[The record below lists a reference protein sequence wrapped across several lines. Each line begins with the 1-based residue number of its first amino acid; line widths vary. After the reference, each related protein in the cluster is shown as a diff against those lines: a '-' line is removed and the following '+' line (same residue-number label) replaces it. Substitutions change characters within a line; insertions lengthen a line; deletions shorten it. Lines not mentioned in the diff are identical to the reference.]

1 MKITVLTVILL
12 VLAVIIAV
20 GSVTVLGPC
29 VHEDGSEAP
38 CTGTGRAILADG
50 ILLAVL
56 SVFLLFIKAPKMRL
70 ILFMITAVAALTGIL
85 MPGTLLPVC
94 KMDTMHCRTYLACY
108 KKSDPKI
115 RPDNR
120 PGSAYGASGADS
132 LRRIHCHPEPSRGA
146 EQSGIETRSGYYCGS
161 VFSTVKDQLQE
172 YAPA

>member
-70 ILFMITAVAALTGIL
+70 ILFMITAVAALAGIL

-94 KMDTMHCRTYLACY
+94 KMDTMHCRMVMQPAIIILFVLALLTSACGTMAEIS
-108 KKSDPKI
+108 K
-115 RPDNR
+115 NR
-120 PGSAYGASGADS
+120 KHG
-132 LRRIHCHPEPSRGA
+132 
-146 EQSGIETRSGYYCGS
+146 
-161 VFSTVKDQLQE
+161 K
-172 YAPA
+172 

>member
-1 MKITVLTVILL
+1 MKIAVLTVILL

-70 ILFMITAVAALTGIL
+70 ILFMITAVAALAGIL

-94 KMDTMHCRTYLACY
+94 KMDTMHCRMVMQPAIIILFALALLTSACGTMAEIS
-108 KKSDPKI
+108 K
-115 RPDNR
+115 NR
-120 PGSAYGASGADS
+120 KHG
-132 LRRIHCHPEPSRGA
+132 
-146 EQSGIETRSGYYCGS
+146 
-161 VFSTVKDQLQE
+161 K
-172 YAPA
+172 

>member
-70 ILFMITAVAALTGIL
+70 ILFMITAVAALAGIL

-94 KMDTMHCRTYLACY
+94 KMDTMHCRMVMQPAIIILFALALLTSACGTIAEIS
-108 KKSDPKI
+108 K
-115 RPDNR
+115 NR
-120 PGSAYGASGADS
+120 KHG
-132 LRRIHCHPEPSRGA
+132 
-146 EQSGIETRSGYYCGS
+146 
-161 VFSTVKDQLQE
+161 K
-172 YAPA
+172 

>member
-12 VLAVIIAV
+12 VLAVITAV

-70 ILFMITAVAALTGIL
+70 ILFMITAVAALAGIL

-94 KMDTMHCRTYLACY
+94 KMDTMHCRMVMQPAIIILFALALLTSACGTMAEIS
-108 KKSDPKI
+108 K
-115 RPDNR
+115 NR
-120 PGSAYGASGADS
+120 KHG
-132 LRRIHCHPEPSRGA
+132 
-146 EQSGIETRSGYYCGS
+146 
-161 VFSTVKDQLQE
+161 K
-172 YAPA
+172 

>member
-1 MKITVLTVILL
+1 MKTTVLTVILL

-70 ILFMITAVAALTGIL
+70 ILFMITAVAALAGIL

-94 KMDTMHCRTYLACY
+94 KMDTMHCRMVMQPAIIILFALALLTSACGTMAEIS
-108 KKSDPKI
+108 K
-115 RPDNR
+115 NR
-120 PGSAYGASGADS
+120 KHG
-132 LRRIHCHPEPSRGA
+132 
-146 EQSGIETRSGYYCGS
+146 
-161 VFSTVKDQLQE
+161 K
-172 YAPA
+172 

>member
-1 MKITVLTVILL
+1 MKKTVLTVILL

-70 ILFMITAVAALTGIL
+70 ILFMITAVAALAGVL

-94 KMDTMHCRTYLACY
+94 KMDTMHCRMVMQPAIIILFALALLTSACGTMAEIS
-108 KKSDPKI
+108 K
-115 RPDNR
+115 NR
-120 PGSAYGASGADS
+120 KHG
-132 LRRIHCHPEPSRGA
+132 
-146 EQSGIETRSGYYCGS
+146 
-161 VFSTVKDQLQE
+161 K
-172 YAPA
+172 

>member
-1 MKITVLTVILL
+1 MKATVLTVILL

-56 SVFLLFIKAPKMRL
+56 SVLLLFIKAPKTRI
-70 ILFMITAVAALTGIL
+70 ILFMITAVAALAGVL

-94 KMDTMHCRTYLACY
+94 KMDTMHCRMVMQPAMIILFALALLASVCGIIADIN
-108 KKSDPKI
+108 K
-115 RPDNR
+115 NR
-120 PGSAYGASGADS
+120 KHG
-132 LRRIHCHPEPSRGA
+132 
-146 EQSGIETRSGYYCGS
+146 
-161 VFSTVKDQLQE
+161 K
-172 YAPA
+172 

>member
-1 MKITVLTVILL
+1 MKTTVLTVILL

-56 SVFLLFIKAPKMRL
+56 SVFLFFIKAPKMRL
-70 ILFMITAVAALTGIL
+70 ILFMITAVAALAGIL

-94 KMDTMHCRTYLACY
+94 KMDTMHCRMVMQPAIIILFALALLTSACGTMAEIS
-108 KKSDPKI
+108 K
-115 RPDNR
+115 NR
-120 PGSAYGASGADS
+120 KHG
-132 LRRIHCHPEPSRGA
+132 
-146 EQSGIETRSGYYCGS
+146 
-161 VFSTVKDQLQE
+161 K
-172 YAPA
+172 

>member
-56 SVFLLFIKAPKMRL
+56 SVLLLFIKAPKMRL
-70 ILFMITAVAALTGIL
+70 ILFMITAVAALAGIL

-94 KMDTMHCRTYLACY
+94 KMDTMHCRMVMQPAIIILFALALLTSFCGTMAEIN
-108 KKSDPKI
+108 K
-115 RPDNR
+115 NR
-120 PGSAYGASGADS
+120 KHG
-132 LRRIHCHPEPSRGA
+132 
-146 EQSGIETRSGYYCGS
+146 
-161 VFSTVKDQLQE
+161 K
-172 YAPA
+172 

>member
-12 VLAVIIAV
+12 ALAMIIAV

-29 VHEDGSEAP
+29 IHEDGSEAP

-70 ILFMITAVAALTGIL
+70 ILFMITAVAALAGIL

-94 KMDTMHCRTYLACY
+94 KMDTMHCRMVMQPAIIILFALALLTSACGTMAEIS
-108 KKSDPKI
+108 K
-115 RPDNR
+115 NR
-120 PGSAYGASGADS
+120 KHG
-132 LRRIHCHPEPSRGA
+132 
-146 EQSGIETRSGYYCGS
+146 
-161 VFSTVKDQLQE
+161 K
-172 YAPA
+172 

>member
-56 SVFLLFIKAPKMRL
+56 SVLLLFIKAPKMRL
-70 ILFMITAVAALTGIL
+70 ILFMITAVAALAGIL

-94 KMDTMHCRTYLACY
+94 KMDTMHCRMVMQPAMIILFALALLTSVCGTMAEIN
-108 KKSDPKI
+108 K
-115 RPDNR
+115 NR
-120 PGSAYGASGADS
+120 KHG
-132 LRRIHCHPEPSRGA
+132 
-146 EQSGIETRSGYYCGS
+146 
-161 VFSTVKDQLQE
+161 K
-172 YAPA
+172 

>member
-12 VLAVIIAV
+12 ALAVIIAV

-70 ILFMITAVAALTGIL
+70 ILFMITAVAALAGIL

-94 KMDTMHCRTYLACY
+94 KMDTMHCRMVMQPAIIILFALALLTSACGTMAEIS
-108 KKSDPKI
+108 K
-115 RPDNR
+115 NR
-120 PGSAYGASGADS
+120 KHG
-132 LRRIHCHPEPSRGA
+132 
-146 EQSGIETRSGYYCGS
+146 
-161 VFSTVKDQLQE
+161 K
-172 YAPA
+172 

>member
-70 ILFMITAVAALTGIL
+70 ILFMITVVAALAGIL

-94 KMDTMHCRTYLACY
+94 KMDTMHCRMVMQPAIIILFALALLVSVC
-108 KKSDPKI
+108 
-115 RPDNR
+115 
-120 PGSAYGASGADS
+120 GAIA
-132 LRRIHCHPEPSRGA
+132 
-146 EQSGIETRSGYYCGS
+146 ETRKNRKHG
-161 VFSTVKDQLQE
+161 K
-172 YAPA
+172 

>member
-12 VLAVIIAV
+12 VLAMIIAV

-50 ILLAVL
+50 ILLTVL

-70 ILFMITAVAALTGIL
+70 ILFMITAVAALAGIL

-94 KMDTMHCRTYLACY
+94 KMDTMHCRMVMQPAIIILFALALLTSACGTIAEISKN
-108 KKSDPKI
+108 KKHGK
-115 RPDNR
+115 
-120 PGSAYGASGADS
+120 
-132 LRRIHCHPEPSRGA
+132 
-146 EQSGIETRSGYYCGS
+146 
-161 VFSTVKDQLQE
+161 
-172 YAPA
+172 

>member
-70 ILFMITAVAALTGIL
+70 ILFMITAVAALAGIL

-94 KMDTMHCRTYLACY
+94 KMDTMHCRMVMQPAIIILFALALLTSACGTMAEIS
-108 KKSDPKI
+108 K
-115 RPDNR
+115 NR
-120 PGSAYGASGADS
+120 NHG
-132 LRRIHCHPEPSRGA
+132 
-146 EQSGIETRSGYYCGS
+146 
-161 VFSTVKDQLQE
+161 K
-172 YAPA
+172 

>member
-70 ILFMITAVAALTGIL
+70 ILFMITAIAALAGIL

-94 KMDTMHCRTYLACY
+94 KMDTMHCRMVMQPAIIILFALALLTSACGTIAEIS
-108 KKSDPKI
+108 K
-115 RPDNR
+115 NR
-120 PGSAYGASGADS
+120 KHG
-132 LRRIHCHPEPSRGA
+132 
-146 EQSGIETRSGYYCGS
+146 
-161 VFSTVKDQLQE
+161 K
-172 YAPA
+172 

>member
-1 MKITVLTVILL
+1 MKVTVLTVILL

-70 ILFMITAVAALTGIL
+70 ILFMITAVAALAGIL

-94 KMDTMHCRTYLACY
+94 KMDTMHCRMVMQPAIIILFALALLTSACGTMAEIS
-108 KKSDPKI
+108 K
-115 RPDNR
+115 NR
-120 PGSAYGASGADS
+120 KHG
-132 LRRIHCHPEPSRGA
+132 
-146 EQSGIETRSGYYCGS
+146 
-161 VFSTVKDQLQE
+161 K
-172 YAPA
+172 

>member
-56 SVFLLFIKAPKMRL
+56 SVLLLFIKAPKMRL
-70 ILFMITAVAALTGIL
+70 ILFMITAVAALAGIL

-94 KMDTMHCRTYLACY
+94 KMDTMHCRMVMQPAIIILFALALLTSACGTMAEIS
-108 KKSDPKI
+108 K
-115 RPDNR
+115 NR
-120 PGSAYGASGADS
+120 KHG
-132 LRRIHCHPEPSRGA
+132 
-146 EQSGIETRSGYYCGS
+146 
-161 VFSTVKDQLQE
+161 K
-172 YAPA
+172 

>member
-29 VHEDGSEAP
+29 AHEDGSEAP

-70 ILFMITAVAALTGIL
+70 ILFMITAVAALAGIL

-94 KMDTMHCRTYLACY
+94 KMDTMHCRMVMQPAIIILFALALLTSACGTMAEIS
-108 KKSDPKI
+108 K
-115 RPDNR
+115 NR
-120 PGSAYGASGADS
+120 KHG
-132 LRRIHCHPEPSRGA
+132 
-146 EQSGIETRSGYYCGS
+146 
-161 VFSTVKDQLQE
+161 K
-172 YAPA
+172 

>member
-70 ILFMITAVAALTGIL
+70 ILFMITAVAALAGIL

-94 KMDTMHCRTYLACY
+94 KMDTMHCRMVMQPAIIILFALALLTSACGTMSEIS
-108 KKSDPKI
+108 K
-115 RPDNR
+115 NR
-120 PGSAYGASGADS
+120 KHG
-132 LRRIHCHPEPSRGA
+132 
-146 EQSGIETRSGYYCGS
+146 Q
-161 VFSTVKDQLQE
+161 
-172 YAPA
+172 

>member
-56 SVFLLFIKAPKMRL
+56 SVFLLFFKAPKMRL
-70 ILFMITAVAALTGIL
+70 ILFMITAVAALAGIL

-94 KMDTMHCRTYLACY
+94 KMDTMHCRMVMQPAIIILFALALLTSACGTMAEIS
-108 KKSDPKI
+108 K
-115 RPDNR
+115 NR
-120 PGSAYGASGADS
+120 KHG
-132 LRRIHCHPEPSRGA
+132 
-146 EQSGIETRSGYYCGS
+146 
-161 VFSTVKDQLQE
+161 K
-172 YAPA
+172 

>member
-70 ILFMITAVAALTGIL
+70 ILFMITAVAALAGIL

-94 KMDTMHCRTYLACY
+94 KMDTMHCRMVMQPAIIILFALALLTSACGTMAEIS
-108 KKSDPKI
+108 K
-115 RPDNR
+115 NR
-120 PGSAYGASGADS
+120 KHG
-132 LRRIHCHPEPSRGA
+132 
-146 EQSGIETRSGYYCGS
+146 
-161 VFSTVKDQLQE
+161 K
-172 YAPA
+172 

>member
-70 ILFMITAVAALTGIL
+70 ILFMITAVAALAGIL

-94 KMDTMHCRTYLACY
+94 KMDTMHCRMVMQPAIIILFALALLTSACGTMAE
-108 KKSDPKI
+108 I
-115 RPDNR
+115 RKNR
-120 PGSAYGASGADS
+120 KHG
-132 LRRIHCHPEPSRGA
+132 
-146 EQSGIETRSGYYCGS
+146 
-161 VFSTVKDQLQE
+161 K
-172 YAPA
+172 

>member
-12 VLAVIIAV
+12 ALAVIIAV

-70 ILFMITAVAALTGIL
+70 ILFMITAVAALAGIL

-94 KMDTMHCRTYLACY
+94 KMDTMHCRMVMQPAIIILFALALLT
-108 KKSDPKI
+108 
-115 RPDNR
+115 
-120 PGSAYGASGADS
+120 SACGTM
-132 LRRIHCHPEPSRGA
+132 A
-146 EQSGIETRSGYYCGS
+146 EISKNWKHG
-161 VFSTVKDQLQE
+161 K
-172 YAPA
+172 

>member
-20 GSVTVLGPC
+20 CSVTVLGPC

-70 ILFMITAVAALTGIL
+70 ILFMITAVAALAGIL

-94 KMDTMHCRTYLACY
+94 KMDTMHCRMVMQPAIIILFALALLTSACGTMAEIS
-108 KKSDPKI
+108 K
-115 RPDNR
+115 NR
-120 PGSAYGASGADS
+120 KHG
-132 LRRIHCHPEPSRGA
+132 
-146 EQSGIETRSGYYCGS
+146 
-161 VFSTVKDQLQE
+161 K
-172 YAPA
+172 

>member
-56 SVFLLFIKAPKMRL
+56 SVFLFFIKAPKMRL
-70 ILFMITAVAALTGIL
+70 ILFMITAVAALAGIL

-94 KMDTMHCRTYLACY
+94 KMDTMHCRMVMQPAIIILFALALLTSACGTMAEIS
-108 KKSDPKI
+108 K
-115 RPDNR
+115 NR
-120 PGSAYGASGADS
+120 KHG
-132 LRRIHCHPEPSRGA
+132 
-146 EQSGIETRSGYYCGS
+146 
-161 VFSTVKDQLQE
+161 K
-172 YAPA
+172 

>member
-56 SVFLLFIKAPKMRL
+56 SVFLFFIKAPKTRL
-70 ILFMITAVAALTGIL
+70 ILFMITAVAALAGIL

-94 KMDTMHCRTYLACY
+94 KMDTMHCRMVMQPAIIILFALALLTSACGTMAEIS
-108 KKSDPKI
+108 K
-115 RPDNR
+115 NR
-120 PGSAYGASGADS
+120 KHG
-132 LRRIHCHPEPSRGA
+132 
-146 EQSGIETRSGYYCGS
+146 
-161 VFSTVKDQLQE
+161 K
-172 YAPA
+172 